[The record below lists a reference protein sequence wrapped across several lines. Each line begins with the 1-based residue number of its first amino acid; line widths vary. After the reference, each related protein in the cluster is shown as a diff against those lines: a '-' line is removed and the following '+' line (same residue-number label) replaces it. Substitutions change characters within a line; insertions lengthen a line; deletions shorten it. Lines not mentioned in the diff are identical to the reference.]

1 MPLAAANDGSSPED
15 QRKFVRVRLPAKV
28 EINQETFYVKDLSAG
43 GIGIHDITT
52 PYKNGEEIAIL
63 LTLPFPD
70 FSLDIRLLA
79 QVQYYDK
86 KSKLTGC
93 RFVNLTPGQISTLNL
108 IVQTYSSG
116 ETVNADD
123 VIQAA
128 SGESFVTVHGKK
140 AGKNKKDNGDT
151 SYVAFVAGGIVLL
164 LFSLTI
170 LATGFEHFSA
180 FSTKN
185 AYVDAHIF
193 NMRAPDSGT
202 LDLLIAPEAQS
213 IKKDQPV
220 ARITNKKKNII
231 VSDRVLLS
239 PCDCSIQERFAS
251 DQEFLSVGEPIVT
264 LLPKENTLYV
274 TSTLTMEETHRVT
287 IGMHAKI
294 TVAGL
299 EGPVDGIV
307 SDIKRHKDDA
317 AKGVVTIAPQTPIP
331 DTYLNRPASV
341 KFYKR

>member
-1 MPLAAANDGSSPED
+1 MSLEAANDGSSPED

-43 GIGIHDITT
+43 GIGIHDITK
-52 PYKNGEEIAIL
+52 PYKSGEEIALL

-79 QVQYYDK
+79 QIQYYDK

-93 RFVNLTPGQISTLNL
+93 RFVNLTPGQVSTLNL

-116 ETVNADD
+116 ETVNAEE
-123 VIQAA
+123 IFQAA
-128 SGESFVTVHGKK
+128 AGESFVTVRG
-140 AGKNKKDNGDT
+140 GTTNKKKDDNT
-151 SYVAFVAGGIVLL
+151 YVAFITGGIVLF

-170 LATGFEHFSA
+170 LAAGFEHFSA

-202 LDLLIAPEAQS
+202 LNLLIKPEASS
-213 IKKDQPV
+213 IKKDQLI
-220 ARITNKKKNII
+220 ARITNTKRDI
-231 VSDRVLLS
+231 VVTDRVLLS
-239 PCDCSIQERFAS
+239 PCNCSIQERFAF

-264 LLPKENTLYV
+264 LLPQENTLYV
-274 TSTLTMEETHRVT
+274 TATLTMEETHRIH
-287 IGMHAKI
+287 IGMNTKI
-294 TVAGL
+294 TLAGL
-299 EGPVDGIV
+299 KSPIDGVV
-307 SDIKRHKDDA
+307 SDIKRSKDSIN
-317 AKGVVTIAPQTPIP
+317 KGIATIAPKDPIP
-331 DTYLNRPASV
+331 DIYLNRPASV